1 MLNKLLNYSMSETA
15 NPEQIKKF
23 TFSSNYAVGRGLP
36 DNLDILIPEQLQA
49 SYSFYTWPSS
59 PILAWFLW
67 ENRIELPNKHILE
80 LGAGTALPSIVAA
93 KCGAHVTVTESSL
106 LPKSIQHI
114 KHSCQLNGLGNNR
127 VRVLGITWGLF
138 LSNLFK
144 LGSIDLIIASDCFY
158 DPNVFEDIIV
168 TVSFLLD
175 RNVNAKFLTVYQER
189 SSDWSIEYLL
199 NKWNLKCENI
209 DLSSL
214 GLQSGINVQDLM
226 QDHTLHLLKIT
237 RK

>member
-1 MLNKLLNYSMSETA
+1 M
-15 NPEQIKKF
+15 
-23 TFSSNYAVGRGLP
+23 
-36 DNLDILIPEQLQA
+36 
-49 SYSFYTWPSS
+49 
-59 PILAWFLW
+59 
-67 ENRIELPNKHILE
+67 
-80 LGAGTALPSIVAA
+80 
-93 KCGAHVTVTESSL
+93 
-106 LPKSIQHI
+106 
-114 KHSCQLNGLGNNR
+114 
-127 VRVLGITWGLF
+127 RVLGITWGLF

-199 NKWNLKCENI
+199 NKWNLKCENV